1 MSSDTRSTDSQ
12 QLSGIAETLIIE
24 TREPV
29 TSPVS
34 TVTSVTSELTGD
46 ASHTSSL
53 RSVFQILGPDGRA
66 VVRVEIAA

>member
-1 MSSDTRSTDSQ
+1 MSSDTSSTDSQ

-24 TREPV
+24 TGE
-29 TSPVS
+29 PVS

-53 RSVFQILGPDGRA
+53 RSVFQIVGPDGRA